1 MNPKV
6 FGWNYPAGV
15 TEKTIHEHFGSE
27 PEVPLCKMCEKNPAD
42 ETLDGVGICQKCLAN
57 MEA

>member
-1 MNPKV
+1 MNHKV
-6 FGWNYPAGV
+6 FGWHYPAGV
-15 TEKTIHEHFGSE
+15 TEKDIEKHFGDK
-27 PEVPLCKMCEKNPAD
+27 PPPLCKMCEKNPAD